1 MDGYSHAQMLLAA
14 RLDAS
19 GARAG
24 TVFKKTIGHYT
35 VDVDGHMIVCSISS
49 RLRKVLVY
57 PIADPAS
64 RHPRVQDV
72 EEARVADPVALGDI
86 VRLVDAG
93 DGTAMITEVLER
105 KNALVRRAA
114 GSKLMEQVIV
124 ANVDQVICTIA
135 AARPAPELDLLDRY
149 LVAAA
154 AAGLPALICIT
165 KADLADRAALAEVAQ
180 IYRRLGYR
188 VLLTSAETGSGITE
202 VRTTLAGCVSVLA
215 GQSGVGKTTL
225 LNSVQPELGLRV
237 RDVSRKSGT
246 GRHTTS
252 HLEMFGLAGG
262 GAVADTPGMREY
274 EPWNMRGARLD
285 ALFPEMEPLIGQCHF
300 GMDCSHTHERGCAVK
315 QAVATNEIAQSRYRS
330 YARLYKTPPDPR
342 RRQRKN
348 TREYQTASRRQLVLD
363 EGVGEE

>member
-14 RLDAS
+14 RLEAS

-24 TVFKKTIGHYT
+24 TVFKKTIGQYT
-35 VDVDGHMIVCSISS
+35 VDVDGQAVPCSISS

-72 EEARVADPVALGDI
+72 QDARVADPVAIGDI

-93 DGTAMITEVLER
+93 DGTAMITEVVER
-105 KNALVRRAA
+105 KNALSRRAA
-114 GSKLMEQVIV
+114 GSRLLEQVVV
-124 ANVDQVICTIA
+124 ANIDQVICAIA

-165 KADLADRAALAEVAQ
+165 KADLGDRAALADVAR
-180 IYRRLGYR
+180 IYRRIGYR
-188 VLLTSAETGSGITE
+188 VLLTSAEAGAGMAE
-202 VRTTLAGCVSVLA
+202 ARDALAGRVSVLA

-225 LNSVQPELGLRV
+225 LNTVQPGLGLRV

-252 HLEMFGLAGG
+252 HLEMFGLEGG
-262 GAVADTPGMREY
+262 GSVVDTPGMREY
-274 EPWNMRGARLD
+274 EPWNVRGARLD
-285 ALFPEMEPLIGQCHF
+285 ALFPEIEPLIGECRF
-300 GMDCSHTHERGCAVK
+300 GMDCSHTHERGCSIK
-315 QAVATNEIAQSRYRS
+315 QAVAAGEIALSRFRS
-330 YARLYKTPPDPR
+330 YTRLYRTPPEPR
-342 RRQRKN
+342 RRQRKQI
-348 TREYQTASRRQLVLD
+348 RDYQTAIRRQWGLD
-363 EGVGEE
+363 EGFVEE

>member
-1 MDGYSHAQMLLAA
+1 MNGYSHAQMLLAA
-14 RLDAS
+14 RQEAS

-35 VDVDGHMIVCSISS
+35 VDVDGELIECTISS

-72 EEARVADPVALGDI
+72 EDVRVSDPVALGDI

-93 DGTAMITEVLER
+93 DGTAMIIEVLER
-105 KNALVRRAA
+105 KNALARRAA
-114 GSKLMEQVIV
+114 GSRLLEQVIV
-124 ANVDQVICTIA
+124 ANVDQVLCTIA

-149 LVAAA
+149 LVAAG

-165 KADLADRAALAEVAQ
+165 KADLAERAALDSIAKL
-180 IYRRLGYR
+180 YREIGYQ
-188 VLLTSAETGSGITE
+188 VLLTSAETGSGIGK
-202 VRTTLAGCVSVLA
+202 VRRTLAGRVSVLT

-225 LNSVQPELGLRV
+225 LNTVQTGLGLRV
-237 RDVSRKSGT
+237 RDVSQKSGT

-252 HLEMFGLAGG
+252 HLQMFGLEGG

-274 EPWNMRGARLD
+274 ELWNLRGLRLD
-285 ALFPEMEPLIGQCHF
+285 ALFPEMEPLIGACHF

-315 QAVATNEIAQSRYRS
+315 HAVATHAIAASRYRS
-330 YARLYKTPPDPR
+330 YVRLQTTPPDGDR
-342 RRQRKN
+342 RRHKKIRDF
-348 TREYQTASRRQLVLD
+348 QTAFRRKMALD
-363 EGVGEE
+363 EAVGEE